1 MIFDGKEI
9 MENEWDHSEISSD
22 ENTQSSDHSTSA
34 DIDDEEHEYVDAV
47 SPKKALITLIL

>member
-1 MIFDGKEI
+1 